1 MTSVR
6 SKSLRERPILTA
18 CVGKGEHKANEH
30 VKLNPNGRIP
40 SALSH
45 QNRTGNDADEQ
56 TALVDHKNGDFVVWE
71 SNAIILYLV
80 DKYDQGNKI
89 SAGEGAEKYQ
99 QLMWLFFQS
108 SGQGPYFGQGAWF
121 KLFHSE
127 QLPSAQERYYKEIL
141 RVFGVLEDALQRNGS
156 GWLVGNKRTIADIS
170 FIPWDNFA
178 TAVIVKDFNSTA

>member
-1 MTSVR
+1 M
-6 SKSLRERPILTA
+6 
-18 CVGKGEHKANEH
+18 
-30 VKLNPNGRIP
+30 
-40 SALSH
+40 
-45 QNRTGNDADEQ
+45 
-56 TALVDHKNGDFVVWE
+56 VDHKNGDFVVWE